1 MMRKSVVVG
10 SIIFSFFLMKIS
22 SVFPQSKSYYDEGK
36 YINYPIITFKE
47 NFWGNPIYLTEEKK
61 IKAFE
66 VREYMEIM
74 PGNANDFSQTHT
86 KAKTGTILNFTS
98 SLVGLGA
105 LAYIGNNFG
114 NLNNEVIRN
123 FLIVST
129 LSTITSGIGFH
140 MNRTGIRKLNILI
153 ENHNYLIR
161 QDEIKGQYLRSDF
174 RNTFFGERIDL
185 YDGPTLMSKEQI
197 NDLKIAY
204 PDFQYKFKK
213 AEKAQNLSLALDIVN
228 FASQILFTTYI
239 ISPRFQSSTPS
250 NFLIPLTITSF
261 SLSISSPI
269 IRRSARNKTRL
280 ALQEFN
286 FEN

>member
-10 SIIFSFFLMKIS
+10 SILFFFFLMKIS

-36 YINYPIITFKE
+36 YRNFPIITFKE

-61 IKAFE
+61 IKAFQ

-74 PGNANDFSQTHT
+74 PGNANDFLQTHT

-129 LSTITSGIGFH
+129 LSTITSGIGFQ
-140 MNRTGIRKLNILI
+140 MNRTGIRKLNTLI

-161 QDEIKGQYLRSDF
+161 QDEIIGQYLRSDF

-185 YDGPTLMSKEQI
+185 YDGPSLMSKEQI

-204 PDFQYKFKK
+204 PDFQHKFKK
-213 AEKAQNLSLALDIVN
+213 AEKAQNLSLALDVVN

-280 ALQEFN
+280 ALQNFN

>member
-1 MMRKSVVVG
+1 MMRKSVVAG
-10 SIIFSFFLMKIS
+10 SILFSFFLMKIS

-61 IKAFE
+61 IKAFQ

-74 PGNANDFSQTHT
+74 SGNANDFSQTHT

-129 LSTITSGIGFH
+129 LSTITSGIGFQ

-213 AEKAQNLSLALDIVN
+213 AEKAQNLSLALDVVN

-269 IRRSARNKTRL
+269 IRRNARNKTRL

>member
-1 MMRKSVVVG
+1 MMRKSVVAG
-10 SIIFSFFLMKIS
+10 SILFSFFLMKIS
-22 SVFPQSKSYYDEGK
+22 FVFPQSKSYYDEGK